1 MFSVNES
8 LGYLLAMAAKKTSA
22 RFTQLMQEQGIDIG
36 HSGWI
41 VLSRL
46 WEEDG
51 LSQQEISDRSGVAKP
66 NISTYCDKL
75 EGENYLVRVDD
86 RTDRRN
92 YRLFLTRKGRDLKSI
107 CQQLAQQSN
116 QETVRALSDAEKETL
131 LHLLAKLNRG

>member
-1 MFSVNES
+1 
-8 LGYLLAMAAKKTSA
+8 MAAKKTSA
-22 RFTQLMQEQGIDIG
+22 RFMQLMQENSIDIG

-75 EGENYLVRVDD
+75 EQENYLVRASDQV
-86 RTDRRN
+86 DRRN
-92 YRLFLTRKGRDLKSI
+92 YRLFLTKKAKDLKSI
-107 CQQLAQQSN
+107 CQRLAEQSN
-116 QETVRALSDAEKETL
+116 EETMKELTAAEKETL
-131 LHLLAKLNRG
+131 MQLLYKMNSK